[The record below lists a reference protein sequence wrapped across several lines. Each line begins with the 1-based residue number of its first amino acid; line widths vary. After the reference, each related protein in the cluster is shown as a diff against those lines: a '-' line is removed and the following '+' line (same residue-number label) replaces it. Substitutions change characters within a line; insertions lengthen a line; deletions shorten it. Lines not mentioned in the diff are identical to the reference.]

1 MMEGVHWVIRTDEQE
16 RNLIRYIRAQP
27 KPYQAQIKE
36 PSSPKTLKQI
46 RYAHSLC
53 NALAAFKQCSPET
66 AKRDS
71 KREFG
76 VIIVC
81 TSIITGERTARLKSF
96 ADYSKGEM
104 EAFIGQMTAYLDE
117 NEIPYTP
124 SEG

>member
-1 MMEGVHWVIRTDEQE
+1 MREVSR
-16 RNLIRYIRAQP
+16 LP
-27 KPYQAQIKE
+27 LPFQAKVNE

-53 NALAAFKQCSPET
+53 NALAAYKQCSPET